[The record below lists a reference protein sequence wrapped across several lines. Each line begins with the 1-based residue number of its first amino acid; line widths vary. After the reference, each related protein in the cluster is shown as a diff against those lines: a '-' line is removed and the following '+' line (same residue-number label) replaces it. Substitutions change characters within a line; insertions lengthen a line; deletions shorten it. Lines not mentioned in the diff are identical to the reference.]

1 MSQFYQYGSRSN
13 YFEGIEHLAIRVGT
27 SGYTYSWNKG
37 KPSPF
42 LWYVSQGFNSVEINA
57 SYYRFPSES
66 WIRTWLSTA
75 PDYFTFSI
83 KVNRYITDYTRLK
96 GEKAVQLWYKFAKT
110 LDKIKDKIDFWLF
123 KMPPSFKYIPENL
136 ETLRKFFNDIK
147 LDNNSKAVL
156 EFRDRSWWRVID
168 QIENI
173 GTIFCSVDA
182 PGLPRTRLITNKTIY
197 LRIHGYKKWYQH
209 IYSKPELDYILT
221 SISKLEADK
230 KAIYFNNDHGMLEN
244 GLYILKKLCS

>member
-13 YFEGIEHLAIRVGT
+13 YFEGIEHLAIKVGT

-66 WIRTWLSTA
+66 WIRTWLATA

-123 KMPPSFKYIPENL
+123 KMPPSFKYVPENL

-156 EFRDRSWWRVID
+156 EFR
-168 QIENI
+168 
-173 GTIFCSVDA
+173 
-182 PGLPRTRLITNKTIY
+182 
-197 LRIHGYKKWYQH
+197 
-209 IYSKPELDYILT
+209 
-221 SISKLEADK
+221 
-230 KAIYFNNDHGMLEN
+230 
-244 GLYILKKLCS
+244 